1 MLTLIKNANLY
12 TPKPLGTRDILIA
25 NSKIAAIEAD
35 LTLNGLPNLKVIDAK
50 NRIVTP
56 GLVDGHVHLI
66 GGGGEGGFASRTPEA
81 NLSDLVK
88 GGVTTVVGLLGTD
101 CLTRHV
107 GSLFAKTKALNVE
120 GITAF
125 MLTGGYPVPSPVATV
140 GIREDIVFMDP
151 VIGLKIAINDHRS
164 SHPSVHELARVSSEA
179 RTAGLTAD
187 KAGCIVVHMGGGKKN
202 FDLLNAVLEE
212 TDIPIRQFIPTHVN
226 RHTALYEQAL
236 EWTKKGGF
244 IDLTAGINPER
255 GARGSKKVS
264 EAIAECYRDEYDMSR
279 ICISSDANGSV
290 PVFDENGVL
299 SGIGVAGFDP
309 LMQEFRDMVQREK
322 LSLEDA
328 LVPLT
333 SSPAQ
338 SLGLSKKK
346 GSLDVGK
353 DADLLFLDQ
362 ELMLSTVIAQGETL
376 MDDGEVKAWGTFEKH

>member
-12 TPKPLGTRDILIA
+12 TPKPLGTCDILIA
-25 NSKIAAIEAD
+25 DTKIAAIESD
-35 LTLNGLPNLKVIDAK
+35 LTLTGFPHLNVIDAK

-56 GLVDGHVHLI
+56 GIVDGHVHLI
-66 GGGGEGGFASRTPEA
+66 GGGGEGGFATRTPEA

-101 CLTRHV
+101 CVTRHV

-151 VIGLKIAINDHRS
+151 VIGLKIAVNDHRS

-179 RTAGLTAD
+179 RTAGLTAN
-187 KAGCIVVHMGGGKKN
+187 KAGCIVVHMGGGKN
-202 FDLLNAVLEE
+202 GFALLNAVLEE
-212 TDIPIRQFIPTHVN
+212 TDLPIRQFIPTHVN
-226 RHTALYEQAL
+226 RHKPLYNQAL

-255 GARGSKKVS
+255 GARGSIKVS
-264 EAIAECYRDEYDMSR
+264 EAIAQCYRDKYDMGR

-290 PVFDENGVL
+290 PVFDENGV
-299 SGIGVAGFDP
+299 
-309 LMQEFRDMVQREK
+309 
-322 LSLEDA
+322 
-328 LVPLT
+328 
-333 SSPAQ
+333 
-338 SLGLSKKK
+338 
-346 GSLDVGK
+346 
-353 DADLLFLDQ
+353 
-362 ELMLSTVIAQGETL
+362 
-376 MDDGEVKAWGTFEKH
+376 